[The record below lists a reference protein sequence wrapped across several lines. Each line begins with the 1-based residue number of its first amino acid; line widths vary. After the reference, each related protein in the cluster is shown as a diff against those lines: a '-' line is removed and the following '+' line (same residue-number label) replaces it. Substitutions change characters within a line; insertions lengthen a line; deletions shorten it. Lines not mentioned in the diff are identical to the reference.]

1 MFSSALI
8 LPLVFATTTA
18 EISAWTDADYQTN
31 RTATIVGQVLA
42 SNISYCILE
51 DTKGRICFFV
61 SSASAKPTPG
71 ERIRASCKGTYSTA
85 RQHLLVLR
93 HFTSLGTAPLAPPQQ
108 TSIAE
113 IQHGRFD
120 YAPVRIAGKVI
131 DVLPDEI
138 EPDNTFLT
146 LTDGQETIRLAVDTK
161 DSDGLLGARIEAS
174 GYVTP
179 NLGSWRLFFGR
190 GIEAF
195 NRRHEDYIAILA
207 AAPKD
212 PFDVRPLAD
221 LSGNLPRNLAVL
233 GSRRITGRVTAVWH
247 GDRLMLDTGQGP
259 FKIIHVRLEPG
270 QFLPA
275 VGDTVESAGFLRT
288 DLFSITLVHAH
299 WRKAKGQETPV
310 PDEEPQTLT
319 ARQLLTNN
327 KGSRLVQ
334 VPFHGQTVRIRGI
347 ARNVPTADLNES
359 RLQLQDGDFVIP
371 VDASSC
377 PEAFRDV
384 TPGCEIEVTGV
395 CLLMADSWR
404 HDRPVPSIHGLA
416 LILRTPADIRVLVRP
431 PWWTPARLLIALGIL
446 LAVTVF
452 FFIWNRILRHLVIR
466 RSRELAREQIARDA
480 ADLKVGERTRLAV
493 ELHDSLSQNLEGLA
507 CQVTALEGVLTDDPA
522 TAREFLTTA
531 RQMLSSC
538 RAELRSC
545 LFDLRGH
552 ALEASTFTA
561 ALRTTLKPFAATAT
575 VGVRFDVRTSLFNDT
590 TVHAVLCIVREL
602 AANAIRHGHAA
613 HVRVAGEYREERLR
627 FSVEDDGCG
636 FDPAT
641 VPGVEA
647 GHFGLSGV
655 RTRVERLGGTLELT
669 SAPGQ
674 GTYAR
679 VTIPMKT
686 P

>member
-1 MFSSALI
+1 MLFSAFI
-8 LPLVFATTTA
+8 LPLAFASTTA
-18 EISAWTDADYQTN
+18 EVSAWTDADYRTN
-31 RTATIVGQVLA
+31 RIATFVGQVLA
-42 SNISYCILE
+42 VRNNYCILE
-51 DTKGRICFFV
+51 DGSGRTFFFFPNL
-61 SSASAKPTPG
+61 PTTPVPG
-71 ERIRASCKGTYSTA
+71 ERIRAKCYGTYSSA
-85 RQHLLVLR
+85 RQRLLVLR
-93 HFTSLGTAPLAPPQQ
+93 QHESLGTMPLKPPQPA
-108 TSIAE
+108 SIAE
-113 IQHGRFD
+113 IQQGRFD
-120 YAPVRIAGKVI
+120 LAPVRVTGEIVDI
-131 DVLPDEI
+131 IPDEI
-138 EPDNTFLT
+138 EPGNTFLT
-146 LTDGQETIRLAVDTK
+146 LSDGQETIRLAARTDK
-161 DSDGLLGARIEAS
+161 SFGLLGAQVSVS
-174 GYVTP
+174 GYVRP

-195 NRRHEDYIAILA
+195 DRNHEDYISILA
-207 AAPKD
+207 AAPED
-212 PFDVRPLAD
+212 PFAVRPLTD
-221 LSGNLPRNLAVL
+221 LPDNLPRNLAAL

-259 FKIIHVRLEPG
+259 FKIVHACLEPG
-270 QFLPA
+270 QSLPA
-275 VGDTVESAGFLRT
+275 IGDAVEAAGFLRT

-299 WRKAKGQETPV
+299 WRTAKTQVTPAI
-310 PDEEPQTLT
+310 DAKPQPLT
-319 ARQLLTNN
+319 ARQLFMDKRGN
-327 KGSRLVQ
+327 RIQ

-347 ARNVPTADLNES
+347 ARNVPTTDLNDS
-359 RLQLQDGDFVIP
+359 RLMLQDGDFVIP

-377 PEAFRDV
+377 PKAFRDV
-384 TPGCEIEVTGV
+384 IPGCEIEVTGV

-404 HDRPVPSIHGLA
+404 HDRPVPSVHGLA
-416 LILRTPADIRVLVRP
+416 LILRSADDLRILARP
-431 PWWTPARLLIALGIL
+431 PWWTPARLLVVLGVL
-446 LAVTVF
+446 LAITLF
-452 FFIWNRILRHLVIR
+452 FVVWNRILQHLVIR

-507 CQVTALEGVLTDDPA
+507 CQVSALDGVLTDDPA

-552 ALEASTFTA
+552 ALEASTFTE
-561 ALRTTLKPFAATAT
+561 ALRTTLKPFAATAA

-613 HVRVAGEYREERLR
+613 HVRVAGEYRKERLR

-636 FDPAT
+636 FDPAA

-655 RTRVERLGGTLELT
+655 RTRVERLGGTIELT
-669 SAPGQ
+669 STPGR

>member
-1 MFSSALI
+1 MLSSAFI
-8 LPLVFATTTA
+8 LPLALATTTA
-18 EISAWTDADYQTN
+18 ELSAWTDVDYRTN
-31 RTATIVGQVLA
+31 RMATLVGQVLA
-42 SNISYCILE
+42 VNGVHTILE
-51 DTKGRICFFV
+51 DETGRAYFFAAN
-61 SSASAKPTPG
+61 ASPPPVPG
-71 ERIRASCKGTYSTA
+71 ERIRADCYGSYSSA
-85 RQHLLVLR
+85 RQALLVSRRLTR
-93 HFTSLGTAPLAPPQQ
+93 LGLAPLAPPR
-108 TSIAE
+108 TVSITD
-113 IQHGRFD
+113 ILQGRYD
-120 YAPVRIAGKVI
+120 YAPIRVTGEIV
-131 DVLPDEI
+131 DVTPDEI
-138 EPDNTFLT
+138 DPANAFLT
-146 LTDGQETIRLAVDTK
+146 LADGYETIRLAADAQKTA
-161 DSDGLLGARIEAS
+161 GLLGAQ
-174 GYVTP
+174 VTITGCVLP
-179 NLGSWRLFFGR
+179 NLGGWRLFFGR
-190 GIEAF
+190 GISAF
-195 NRRHEDYIAILA
+195 GHQRDAYISISAG
-207 AAPKD
+207 PPQD
-212 PFDVRPLAD
+212 PFSAKPLAE
-221 LSGNLPRNLAVL
+221 LSDNLPRNLAAL
-233 GSRRITGRVTAVWH
+233 GSRRIAGRVTAVWH
-247 GDRLMLDTGQGP
+247 GDRLMLETGSGP
-259 FKIIHVRLEPG
+259 FKTIHANLEPG
-270 QFLPA
+270 LPLPA
-275 VGDTVESAGFLRT
+275 VGDIVETVGFPRT
-288 DLFSITLVHAH
+288 DLFSITLTHAR
-299 WRKAKGQETPV
+299 WRPATVLPKIKP
-310 PDEEPQTLT
+310 EPEPRTLT
-319 ARQLLTNN
+319 ARQLLTDTQGNAQI
-327 KGSRLVQ
+327 Q
-334 VPFHGQTVRIRGI
+334 VPYRGQTVRIRGI
-347 ARNVPTADLNES
+347 ARNVPTTDLNES

-377 PEAFRDV
+377 PEAFHDV

-416 LILRTPADIRVLVRP
+416 LILRSGDDLRILARP
-431 PWWTPARLLIALGIL
+431 PWWTPARLLIVLGVL

-452 FFIWNRILRHLVIR
+452 FFVWNRILRHLVVR

-507 CQVTALEGVLTDDPA
+507 CQVSALEGVLTDDPA
-522 TAREFLTTA
+522 MARDFLTTA

-552 ALEASTFTA
+552 ALEASTFTE
-561 ALRTTLKPFAATAT
+561 ALRTTLKPFAATAAL
-575 VGVRFDVRTSLFNDT
+575 GVRFDVRTSLFNDT

-655 RTRVERLGGTLELT
+655 RTRAERLGGRIELS
-669 SAPGQ
+669 SAPGR

-679 VTIPMKT
+679 ITIPMKT

>member
-1 MFSSALI
+1 MFSSAFI

-18 EISAWTDADYQTN
+18 GISTWTEADYRTN
-31 RTATIVGQVLA
+31 RTATFVGQVLA
-42 SNISYCILE
+42 TNGAYTFLE
-51 DTKGRICFFV
+51 DETGRICFFV
-61 SSASAKPTPG
+61 RKSAGPSVPSELVRAECYGSYSSTRN
-71 ERIRASCKGTYSTA
+71 RILVA
-85 RQHLLVLR
+85 RRLTR
-93 HFTSLGTAPLAPPQQ
+93 LGTAPLKPPRPV
-108 TSIAE
+108 SITE
-113 IQHGRFD
+113 IQQGHCD
-120 YAPVRIAGKVI
+120 YSLIRVSGEVVDVI
-131 DVLPDEI
+131 PDEI
-138 EPDNTFLT
+138 DPANAFLT
-146 LTDGQETIRLAVDTK
+146 LADGYETIRLAADAQKTA
-161 DSDGLLGARIEAS
+161 GLLGAQ
-174 GYVTP
+174 VTITGFVLP
-179 NLGSWRLFFGR
+179 NLGGWRLFFGR
-190 GIEAF
+190 GISAF
-195 NRRHEDYIAILA
+195 GHQRDAYISVSAG
-207 AAPKD
+207 PPQD
-212 PFDVRPLAD
+212 PFSAKPLAE
-221 LSGNLPRNLAVL
+221 LSDDLPRNLAAL
-233 GSRRITGRVTAVWH
+233 GSRRIAGRVTAVWH
-247 GDRLMLDTGQGP
+247 GDRLMLETGSGP
-259 FKIIHVRLEPG
+259 FKTIHANLEPG
-270 QFLPA
+270 LPLPA
-275 VGDTVESAGFLRT
+275 VGDIVETVGFPRT
-288 DLFSITLVHAH
+288 DLFSITLVHAR
-299 WRKAKGQETPV
+299 WRPATVLPKIKP
-310 PDEEPQTLT
+310 EPEPRTLT
-319 ARQLLTNN
+319 ARQLLTDTQGNAQI
-327 KGSRLVQ
+327 Q
-334 VPFHGQTVRIRGI
+334 VPYRGQTVRIRGI

-377 PEAFRDV
+377 PEAFHDV

-416 LILRTPADIRVLVRP
+416 LILRSGDDLRILARP
-431 PWWTPARLLIALGIL
+431 PWWTPVRLLIALGVL

-452 FFIWNRILRHLVIR
+452 FVVWNRILRHLVVR

-507 CQVTALEGVLTDDPA
+507 CQVTALEGVLADDPA

-552 ALEASTFTA
+552 ALEASTFTE
-561 ALRTTLKPFAATAT
+561 ALRTTLKPFSSATK
-575 VGVRFDVRTSLFNDT
+575 VSVRFDVRTSLFNDT

-636 FDPAT
+636 FDPAA
-641 VPGVEA
+641 VPGIEA
-647 GHFGLSGV
+647 GHFGLSGI

-669 SAPGQ
+669 STPGR

-679 VTIPMKT
+679 ATILMKK